1 MHEQATE
8 YGIKL
13 SQKQLELLNLYLEEL
28 IEWNSRM
35 NLTGIVERE
44 RMIFEL
50 FLDSLIPVSYL
61 PSQGR
66 MLDVGSGAGF
76 PAVVIKVLMPDLKLQ
91 MVEANFKKVS
101 FLKQVIRLLKL
112 DDIEAINGRIELLR
126 DKLSPDGYEIISARA
141 LANLN
146 QIISWCAPLLVH
158 KGLLLYFSGSQVD
171 ENLKNCEHLMMG
183 NNLTV
188 DRLVPYHL
196 PGMKE
201 SRNIVILRKE
211 MSG

>member
-1 MHEQATE
+1 LHEQATE

>member
-1 MHEQATE
+1 LREQATE

-28 IEWNSRM
+28 NEWNSRM

-61 PSQGR
+61 PSKGR

-91 MVEANFKKVS
+91 LVEANSKKVS

-126 DKLSPDGYEIISARA
+126 DQLSPDGYEIISARA

-158 KGLLLYFSGSQVD
+158 RGLLLYFSGSQVD
-171 ENLKNCEHLMMG
+171 ENLKNCEHLMMD